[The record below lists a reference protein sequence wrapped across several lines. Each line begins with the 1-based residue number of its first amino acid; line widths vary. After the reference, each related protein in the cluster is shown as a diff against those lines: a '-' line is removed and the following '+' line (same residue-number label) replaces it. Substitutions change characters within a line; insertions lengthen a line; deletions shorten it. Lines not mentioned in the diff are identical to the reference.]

1 MVDLPTLSTPPVLPG
16 AASPPLGGVLRV
28 RAEDFVVHELPMYEP
43 EDEGEH
49 LYLRLRKIDCPHDD
63 LIGLVART
71 YQVPRRATGFA
82 GMKDTRAVTEQTVSV
97 HLPGGGEAR
106 SFDDERV
113 HLVWAARHVNKLRRG
128 HLAGNRFVIRIREVD
143 PLQAPTVWRSLQ
155 TMEKQGV
162 PNIYGPQ
169 RFGRHGDNHLLG
181 RGWLAGEFDAV
192 AEQLTSPE
200 RTGRF
205 EASVRAALSGGA
217 TAEAALDS
225 VPNHIR
231 RLWLDA
237 LQSALFNAVLIDR
250 LADGTWNA
258 LLVDDLAHSFRTRR
272 TFVVSDADLQ
282 DEETRGRVSSHE
294 LSATGPLWGGSM
306 RTPGSSIE
314 QRERAVCEAVDPTIV
329 ERLLT
334 DGPAGA
340 RRPLAVPL
348 ANPRVESGMDEE
360 GPYVQVAFELP
371 PGAYATTVLHAIM
384 GPTSSS

>member
-1 MVDLPTLSTPPVLPG
+1 MVDLQTLSTPPALPG

-28 RAEDFVVHELPMYEP
+28 RPEDFVVHELPMYEP
-43 EDEGEH
+43 EDAGEH
-49 LYLRLRKIDCPHDD
+49 LYLRVRKIDCPHDD

-71 YQVPRRATGFA
+71 YEVPRRAIGFA

-97 HLPGGGEAR
+97 HLPGGGDAR

-113 HLVWAARHVNKLRRG
+113 HLVWAARHGNKLRRG

-143 PLQAPTVWRSLQ
+143 PLQAPTVWRSMQ
-155 TMEKQGV
+155 TMEREGI
-162 PNIYGPQ
+162 PNVYGPQ

-181 RGWLAGEFDAV
+181 RAWLMGEFDAV
-192 AEQLTSPE
+192 AERLTSPE

-205 EASVRAALSGGA
+205 EGAVRTALADGA

-225 VPNHIR
+225 VPNRIR
-231 RLWLDA
+231 RLWMDA
-237 LQSALFNAVLIDR
+237 LQSALFNAVLMDR
-250 LADGTWNA
+250 LQDDSWNT
-258 LLVDDLAHSFRTRR
+258 LVVDDLAHSFRTRR

-282 DEETRGRVSSHE
+282 DEQTCDRVAAHE
-294 LSATGPLWGGSM
+294 LAATGPLWGGSM
-306 RTPGSSIE
+306 RAPGSSIE
-314 QRERAVCEAVDPTIV
+314 QRERAICDAVDPAIV
-329 ERLLT
+329 ERLLE

-348 ANPRVESGMDEE
+348 ANTRVESGMDEE
-360 GPYVQVAFELP
+360 GPYMQVAFELP